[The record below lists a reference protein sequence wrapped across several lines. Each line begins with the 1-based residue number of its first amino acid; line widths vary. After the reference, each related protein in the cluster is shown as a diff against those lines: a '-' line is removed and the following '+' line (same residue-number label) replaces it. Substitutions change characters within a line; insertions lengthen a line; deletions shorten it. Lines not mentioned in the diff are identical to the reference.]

1 MSKKDDSARSIY
13 TLKSN
18 KEKNLD
24 TIPCRLEFI
33 KELLKGQNI
42 DPLIEVSKDDDESG
56 ESFDTRHKLKK
67 KTLDFATVIDGIG
80 GRLDY
85 VKSGTTGHTFH
96 GICGND
102 IDNPDY
108 DYAVKVSAFHKKAKY
123 GSIYDVR
130 RPENAEVNMIR
141 TLSKLI
147 INNHTPHIV
156 LPICT
161 FDTSIDNFVNLME
174 DGYVEGGN
182 KKYAEFVEKYK
193 KGDYYDNVSILISEW
208 ANKGDFLDYTRK
220 NYRIF
225 SPLHWKVFFFQIIS
239 ALAVIQSQFSS
250 FRHNDLKAN
259 NVLVQ
264 RTKKQNKNF
273 NYRVV
278 RTSYKVP
285 NIGYQIKIWDFDFAC
300 IPGLVENHKVN
311 KPWTK
316 AINVTPDSNRYYDLH
331 YFFNTFIKKGF
342 FPQFMTEDCIPQE
355 AKDFVMRVVPKKYQ
369 KGKFVHERGR
379 ILIDYEFTTPDEVLK
394 TDEYFAEFRS
404 KEPIHESESTKN
416 KSGGRRKKRKSKS
429 RENLHRSVNT
439 NESESHNNIRRLL
452 EGSGNDTNYMEKK
465 LEQIIKEEN
474 RKKRKSKSKSKRKQ
488 KIVKAKKHNS
498 PSEDIKKKKASKSK
512 KRKKEKTV
520 SEKVRGLDID
530 DFLMKSNS

>member
-1 MSKKDDSARSIY
+1 MNKKDDSARSIY

-24 TIPCRLEFI
+24 SIPCRLEFI

-42 DPLIEVSKDDDESG
+42 DPLIDMVKDDESG

-85 VKSGTTGHTFH
+85 IKSGTTGHTFH
-96 GICGND
+96 GISGD
-102 IDNPDY
+102 DLDNPDY

-123 GSIYDVR
+123 GSIYDIR

-156 LPICT
+156 LPIWT
-161 FDTSIDNFVNLME
+161 FDTSIDNFVNLMD
-174 DGYVEGGN
+174 DGYVEDGN
-182 KKYAEFVEKYK
+182 KKYGEFIEKYK
-193 KGDYYDNVSILISEW
+193 KGEYYDNVSILISEW
-208 ANKGDFLDYTRK
+208 ANKGDFLDYSRK
-220 NYRIF
+220 NYKIF

-259 NVLVQ
+259 NVLIQ
-264 RTKKQNKNF
+264 KTKKQNKSF

-355 AKDFVMRVVPKKYQ
+355 AKDFVMRIVPKKYQ

-379 ILIDYEFTTPDEVLK
+379 ILINYEFTTPDEVLK
-394 TDEYFAEFRS
+394 TEFRLNKS
-404 KEPIHESESTKN
+404 DKDSDSSKN
-416 KSGGRRKKRKSKS
+416 KSGGSRRKNKSKS
-429 RENLHRSVNT
+429 RSKDNRTRTTHTS
-439 NESESHNNIRRLL
+439 NESESHNHIRRLL
-452 EGSGNDTNYMEKK
+452 EGSGSDANYMERK
-465 LEQIIKEEN
+465 LEQIIKEY
-474 RKKRKSKSKSKRKQ
+474 
-488 KIVKAKKHNS
+488 
-498 PSEDIKKKKASKSK
+498 KSK
-512 KRKKEKTV
+512 KIQFIKQ
-520 SEKVRGLDID
+520 
-530 DFLMKSNS
+530 